1 MWLRNATGFPR
12 GTDEGTQ
19 SRGKGVVNSA
29 WGWGEGFWGKAVSF
43 LDFVKATLIARSKN
57 PFQRSWDK
65 KGNYY
70 KANRVAHETLWQERQ
85 WGLEGA
91 GTHASPSKEGRPEW
105 PGWVRYLPGPLGDGQ
120 GVPLSW
126 CHLANMVSEALPL
139 QAGLRKVIMWA
150 GQAAHNSS
158 LTFGR
163 RKILRD
169 SLMAG
174 MKLGA
179 SCLSL
184 SCSPALCPAHQGIN
198 FGCWEG
204 HSTIGSP
211 KAELPRKRLPAG
223 YWHCG
228 SSTSA
233 WKSQASILLLSE

>member
-43 LDFVKATLIARSKN
+43 LDFVKAILIARSKN

-126 CHLANMVSEALPL
+126 CHLANMVSEAGLITGRSHYRQVSEKWSCGLGRLLTTHLSPL
-139 QAGLRKVIMWA
+139 GGGKYWETAWW
-150 GQAAHNSS
+150 
-158 LTFGR
+158 
-163 RKILRD
+163 
-169 SLMAG
+169 
-174 MKLGA
+174 LGW
-179 SCLSL
+179 S
-184 SCSPALCPAHQGIN
+184 
-198 FGCWEG
+198 
-204 HSTIGSP
+204 
-211 KAELPRKRLPAG
+211 
-223 YWHCG
+223 
-228 SSTSA
+228 
-233 WKSQASILLLSE
+233 